1 NQSVQSVL
9 YDQEDFTKALI
20 TETAQMYEAIHSLNT
35 LYELCFGL
43 HLSEENEEL
52 EESDLRDIAKEDSLY
67 YLVHKK
73 ELKELIQDRISEDD
87 AETVTNEITDSLTGF
102 QDQVEEYQSLVERT
116 EGDSENIAEKL
127 EEASARAETLNSSV
141 GQVLDEVG
149 TWKASSS
156 DLVSEQT
163 EVLSQDGEM
172 QTLLLSLDSG
182 FKPILSTS
190 ESLVEQARA
199 NFESTEHVYETLDS
213 IDEQAD
219 TIQQSGTTLVAQAS
233 ELATKFSEKAAED
246 MDFADNFNEV
256 LANSRIGDRQNE
268 DLYQFLSNPVES
280 ENTGI
285 IKEAQTFTPYFI
297 VFILAIV
304 SFFTAY

>member
-1 NQSVQSVL
+1 PEPPVGEDSNSEKEVTVSEKNGETTDEVTGDTEKTDENKETTDEVTGDTEKTDENEEPTDEEESLAEEDDDGAEEKPEPDVKEDEPEKHDDKKPESPMTPTDTLTTIYQYNWNQSVQSVL

-35 LYELCFGL
+35 LYELYFGL

-73 ELKELIQDRISEDD
+73 ELKELIQDRISEDV

-172 QTLLLSLDSG
+172 QTVLLSLDSG
-182 FKPILSTS
+182 
-190 ESLVEQARA
+190 
-199 NFESTEHVYETLDS
+199 
-213 IDEQAD
+213 
-219 TIQQSGTTLVAQAS
+219 
-233 ELATKFSEKAAED
+233 
-246 MDFADNFNEV
+246 
-256 LANSRIGDRQNE
+256 
-268 DLYQFLSNPVES
+268 
-280 ENTGI
+280 
-285 IKEAQTFTPYFI
+285 
-297 VFILAIV
+297 
-304 SFFTAY
+304 